1 MRSRYK
7 TEDLQR
13 RHDMMAESAARTSS
27 GMDEREYRIR
37 EVTAQNDRL
46 LELLAQSEADVAEL
60 QKQFNSSP
68 AASPAVEHADA
79 PDMMAEASVEELQQ
93 VVEVTRSELTT
104 LQQRVAELNKDNAEI
119 LEAKLLEEA
128 RPTVRSFV
136 LM

>member
-13 RHDMMAESAARTSS
+13 RHDMLAESAARTSS

-46 LELLAQSEADVAEL
+46 LELLAQSEADVEEL
-60 QKQFNSSP
+60 QKQLNSSP
-68 AASPAVEHADA
+68 AASPAAEHTNE
-79 PDMMAEASVEELQQ
+79 PNTTGKSTVEELQQ

-104 LQQRVAELNKDNAEI
+104 LQQRVAELNKDNAEL

-128 RPTVRSFV
+128 RPTFH
-136 LM
+136 